1 MRKKKPMVTCIRDG
15 TDIGSSAPNPVSSLR
30 NFTQILRR
38 EVMYSVAG
46 KTYKKKSLKVRKNNY
61 ETFRKKNINISF
73 SQIQKFLYSE
83 SFFILE
89 KLLNTQL
96 YKINPVFKIIKFPKA
111 ITKIFSHNYKLLFP

>member
-1 MRKKKPMVTCIRDG
+1 MVTCIRDG

-46 KTYKKKSLKVRKNNY
+46 KTYKKNLWKLEKIIMKHL
-61 ETFRKKNINISF
+61 EKKYINISF

-89 KLLNTQL
+89 KLLNKQL

-111 ITKIFSHNYKLLFP
+111 ITKKFSHNYKLLFS

>member
-38 EVMYSVAG
+38 EVMCSVAD
-46 KTYKKKSLKVRKNNY
+46 KTYEKNFWKL
-61 ETFRKKNINISF
+61 EKIIKTFRKKKYINISF

-111 ITKIFSHNYKLLFP
+111 ITKIVSHNYKLLFS

>member
-1 MRKKKPMVTCIRDG
+1 MVTCIRDG

-46 KTYKKKSLKVRKNNY
+46 KTYKKNLWKLEKIIMKHL
-61 ETFRKKNINISF
+61 EKKYINISF

-89 KLLNTQL
+89 KLLNKQL

-111 ITKIFSHNYKLLFP
+111 IYKKIFS